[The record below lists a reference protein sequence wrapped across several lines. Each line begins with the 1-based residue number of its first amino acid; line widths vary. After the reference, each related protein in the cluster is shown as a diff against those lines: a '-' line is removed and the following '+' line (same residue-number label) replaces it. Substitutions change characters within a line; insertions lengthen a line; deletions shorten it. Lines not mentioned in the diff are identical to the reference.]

1 MLTYNILSPQRANL
15 WYSFLLFK
23 FSPFETIFT
32 FIFIFIF
39 IIITTFKNWPFP
51 PSHSLLISMELE
63 APSSSPQQSS
73 IPTVDSIANP
83 MVQDPPP
90 LIATTTGPTDN
101 GEKNENTKK
110 KKKIMLIT
118 KNNNNKKRVSKDYD
132 NHSSSSCSSSSSS
145 STRVVLRRRNPR
157 PLFGAAPPRNVDA
170 IALPLGMSVAAV
182 VALVRNFD
190 PPFVCDLFLW
200 SSLEILGFFVIW
212 IVGFVVFWWF
222 TWWVIVKVSIFI
234 LFSIVKSRSLLLC
247 QICCWILIEWEVS
260 KFGIGFKGFCF
271 LGVLISMNV

>member
-15 WYSFLLFK
+15 WYSFLFFK

-190 PPFVCDLFLW
+190 PLFCVW
-200 SSLEILGFFVIW
+200 FISLIKFGNFGFFCYLDCWVCCFLVIYL
-212 IVGFVVFWWF
+212 VGYCESFDFYLVFDC
-222 TWWVIVKVSIFI
+222 KVSFFT
-234 LFSIVKSRSLLLC
+234 LVSDMLLNFDWMGSFE
-247 QICCWILIEWEVS
+247 IWNWV
-260 KFGIGFKGFCF
+260 
-271 LGVLISMNV
+271 